1 MNKIDL
7 NTWKRTKMFRF
18 MENVDFPFYSVTVPV
33 DVTNVKKVS
42 KEKNVSFY
50 MAMTWVVTKAV
61 NSIENFRIRY
71 REGELYLLDITHP
84 SYTYLKGEDFIIVNG
99 NMQDDMVKFC
109 NDSIEAAEKQTEI
122 INNEIEPDDLI
133 YISCLPWFDFTHLT
147 NERNFDKYDNIPRIA
162 WSKYTEENGKL
173 TLHVSF
179 DVNHLF
185 IDGYHLGL
193 LVEKINELI
202 KEL

>member
-7 NTWKRTKMFRF
+7 NTWKRTKMYRF

-42 KEKNVSFY
+42 KEKNISFY

-71 REGELYLLDITHP
+71 RNGELYLLDITHP

-109 NDSIEAAEKQTEI
+109 NDSIETAEKQTDI

-162 WSKYTEENGKL
+162 WSKYSEENGRL
-173 TLHVSF
+173 MLHVSF

>member
-7 NTWKRTKMFRF
+7 NTWKRTKMYRF

-42 KEKNVSFY
+42 KEKNISFY

-71 REGELYLLDITHP
+71 RNGELYLLDITHP

-99 NMQDDMVKFC
+99 NMQDDVVKFC
-109 NDSIEAAEKQTEI
+109 NDSIEVAEKQTEI

-162 WSKYTEENGKL
+162 WSKYTEENGRL
-173 TLHVSF
+173 MLHVSF

>member
-7 NTWKRTKMFRF
+7 NTWKRTKMYRF

-71 REGELYLLDITHP
+71 RDGELYLLDITHP

-99 NMQDDMVKFC
+99 NMRDDMVKFC
-109 NDSIEAAEKQTEI
+109 NDSIEAAEKQTDI

-173 TLHVSF
+173 MLHVSF

>member
-33 DVTNVKKVS
+33 DVKKVS
-42 KEKNVSFY
+42 KEKNISFY

-71 REGELYLLDITHP
+71 RDGELHLLDITHP
-84 SYTYLKGEDFIIVNG
+84 SYTYLKSEDFIIVNG

-173 TLHVSF
+173 MLHVSF

>member
-1 MNKIDL
+1 MY
-7 NTWKRTKMFRF
+7 RF

-42 KEKNVSFY
+42 KEKNISFY
-50 MAMTWVVTKAV
+50 MAMTWIVTKAV
-61 NSIENFRIRY
+61 NSIENFKIRY
-71 REGELYLLDITHP
+71 RDGELYLLDITHP

-109 NDSIEAAEKQTEI
+109 NDSIETAEKQTDI

-162 WSKYTEENGKL
+162 WSKYSEENGRL
-173 TLHVSF
+173 MLHVSF

>member
-42 KEKNVSFY
+42 KEKNISFY

-71 REGELYLLDITHP
+71 RDGELYLLDITHP
-84 SYTYLKGEDFIIVNG
+84 SYTYLKDEDFIIVNG

-109 NDSIEAAEKQTEI
+109 NDSIEAAEKQTDI

-173 TLHVSF
+173 MLHVSF